1 MRNTM
6 TGLRVRQLLE
16 PSRSQLGLIL
26 LSLACAFGTVS
37 PITAQEPA
45 GASDML
51 VPVLDAIRDSLPPGR
66 AVLDTRILCTDTS
79 TCDRWNGERPLTMA
93 GRLATR
99 IRGVTG
105 SLDQIRR
112 CLPNEPTSC
121 RLTGAGV
128 VVAVSEP
135 TVSNDVATVY
145 VNLWFNTGQARAPV
159 AERSYVVT
167 LRRPDGVWMVEQ
179 IVVDRRT

>member
-1 MRNTM
+1 
-6 TGLRVRQLLE
+6 
-16 PSRSQLGLIL
+16 
-26 LSLACAFGTVS
+26 
-37 PITAQEPA
+37 
-45 GASDML
+45 ML
-51 VPVLDAIRDSLPPGR
+51 VVVLDAIRDSLPPGR
-66 AVLDTRILCTDTS
+66 AVLDTRVLCADTS
-79 TCDRWNGERPLTMA
+79 TCDRWNGERPLSVA

-99 IRGVTG
+99 IRGMTG

-135 TVSNDVATVY
+135 TVRDEVATVY

-159 AERSYVVT
+159 AERSYVVMLT
-167 LRRPDGVWMVEQ
+167 RYNGAWMVEQ
-179 IVVDRRT
+179 IEVDRRT

>member
-1 MRNTM
+1 MRNTR
-6 TGLRVRQLLE
+6 TGLRVRHQLE
-16 PSRSQLGLIL
+16 PPGSRSGFLLLALVVALGAV
-26 LSLACAFGTVS
+26 STVR
-37 PITAQEPA
+37 AQEPA
-45 GASDML
+45 GSSDML

-79 TCDRWNGERPLTMA
+79 TCDRWNGERPLTVA

-135 TVSNDVATVY
+135 AVSGDGATVY

-159 AERSYVVT
+159 AERSYVVS
-167 LRRPDGVWMVEQ
+167 LRRPNGTWMVEQ
-179 IVVDRRT
+179 VVVDRRT

>member
-6 TGLRVRQLLE
+6 TGLPVRHLLE
-16 PSRSQLGLIL
+16 PSRSRLGFLL
-26 LSLACAFGTVS
+26 LSLVCALGAVS
-37 PITAQEPA
+37 TMTAQEPA
-45 GASDML
+45 GTSDIL

-66 AVLDTRILCTDTS
+66 AVLDTRILCIDTS
-79 TCDRWNGERPLTMA
+79 TCDRWDGERPLPMA

-112 CLPNEPTSC
+112 CLPNEPGSC

-135 TVSNDVATVY
+135 TVSNDVATVH

-167 LRRPDGVWMVEQ
+167 LRRPDGAWMVEQ
-179 IVVDRRT
+179 IVVERRT

>member
-1 MRNTM
+1 MRHTM
-6 TGLRVRQLLE
+6 TGLPVRQLLE
-16 PSRSQLGLIL
+16 PSRSRLGFLL
-26 LSLACAFGTVS
+26 LSLVCALGAVS
-37 PITAQEPA
+37 TITAQEPA
-45 GASDML
+45 ESSDML

-66 AVLDTRILCTDTS
+66 AVLDTRILCTDAS

-112 CLPNEPTSC
+112 CLPNQPESC

-135 TVSNDVATVY
+135 TVSNDVATVH

-159 AERSYVVT
+159 AERGYVVT
-167 LRRPDGVWMVEQ
+167 LRRPNGAWVVEQ
-179 IVVDRRT
+179 IVVERRT